1 MFEKQNFFC
10 YYFNF
15 ILHGVKLQFNNVHNL
30 SSKFHNEAV
39 FIHNFIDFCTMPE
52 QDNGLVSRTIATNRN
67 FVDKVRTSITITT

>member
-1 MFEKQNFFC
+1 MFQKQTKNC
-10 YYFNF
+10 HYFNF

-30 SSKFHNEAV
+30 SSKFHYEAV

-52 QDNGLVSRTIATNRN
+52 QDNRLVSRTIATNRN